1 MPLMSLDGIGAFDF
15 VSRSLVCNQWTGA
28 VQHSLSPAVSGP
40 NPQRHDTNVEPW
52 RIRATWSCC
61 TAQAARVSDP
71 VLGTPL
77 GSDDFVRVQFELTAD
92 SHRLVLDRNPVV
104 QDLQSAWLLLLFCA
118 DSRATCNLRV
128 CRPSMTE
135 LFGRHDAHI

>member
-1 MPLMSLDGIGAFDF
+1 MLHI
-15 VSRSLVCNQWTGA
+15 
-28 VQHSLSPAVSGP
+28 
-40 NPQRHDTNVEPW
+40 
-52 RIRATWSCC
+52 
-61 TAQAARVSDP
+61 AQAARVSDP
-71 VLGTPL
+71 VLGTLL

-118 DSRATCNLRV
+118 DSRPTISV
-128 CRPSMTE
+128 SRPSMPE